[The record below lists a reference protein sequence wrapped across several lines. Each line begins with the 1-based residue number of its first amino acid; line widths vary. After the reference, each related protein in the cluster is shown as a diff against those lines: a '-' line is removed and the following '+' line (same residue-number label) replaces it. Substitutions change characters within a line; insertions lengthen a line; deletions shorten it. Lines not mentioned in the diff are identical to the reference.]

1 MRAQHALSPQTDY
14 TSHNPWSPQTSSVR
28 RTSLLAHHLAM
39 LAARTLQGGDPIPRN
54 TVLAGLP
61 RSAEAGPGYLPS
73 AGKYRPIDSEKF
85 DIWRNSMDYSSIITP
100 KRLTN
105 MQEMEV
111 HVGGPDGANRLFIY
125 SGMAEVELCGGLP
138 HPRWSL
144 EVICFE
150 IGRYYKEE
158 NGEKV
163 VNILATASLAGART
177 DGVASFGGWEIF
189 GAAGELD
196 HESCRVRM
204 NIAAGARDTQAFL
217 EQICFQVNVLA
228 KV

>member
-1 MRAQHALSPQTDY
+1 
-14 TSHNPWSPQTSSVR
+14 
-28 RTSLLAHHLAM
+28 
-39 LAARTLQGGDPIPRN
+39 
-54 TVLAGLP
+54 
-61 RSAEAGPGYLPS
+61 
-73 AGKYRPIDSEKF
+73 
-85 DIWRNSMDYSSIITP
+85 MDYSNIITP

-111 HVGGPDGANRLFIY
+111 HVNGPDGANRLFIH

-144 EVICFE
+144 EIVCFDV
-150 IGRYYKEE
+150 GRTYDCE

-163 VNILATASLAGART
+163 IKIVTTAALAGERT
-177 DGVASFGGWEIF
+177 DGVASFAGWQIF

-196 HESCRVRM
+196 EEDCRVRM

-217 EQICFQVNVLA
+217 EQISYQVNVLA
-228 KV
+228 KVND